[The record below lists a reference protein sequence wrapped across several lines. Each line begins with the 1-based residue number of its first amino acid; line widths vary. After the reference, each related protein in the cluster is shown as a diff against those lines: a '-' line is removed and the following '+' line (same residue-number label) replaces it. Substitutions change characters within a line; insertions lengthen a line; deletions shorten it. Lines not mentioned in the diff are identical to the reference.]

1 MNYDLNQAASVLNK
15 GQLQRIEDGQG
26 SRVFCI
32 SGCLWLT
39 QQGSPRDIV
48 LNAGD
53 EATLSHEGTTIV
65 MALSD
70 SRWLHAEAPASATPA
85 KAQGHTLTALSA
97 GLRRTLWLA

>member
-1 MNYDLNQAASVLNK
+1 MNNDLNRAASVLNK

-26 SRVFCI
+26 SRVLCV

-39 QQGSPRDIV
+39 QEGSQRDIV

-53 EATLSHEGTTIV
+53 EFTLSHDGTTIV

-70 SRWLHAEAPASATPA
+70 SRWLHAEAPVATAAA
-85 KAQGHTLTALSA
+85 KVDGSRLTALTA
-97 GLRRTLWLA
+97 GVRRALWLA

>member
-1 MNYDLNQAASVLNK
+1 MNNDLNQAASVLNR

-26 SRVFCI
+26 SRVLCI

-39 QQGSPRDIV
+39 QRGSPRDVV

-53 EATLSHEGTTIV
+53 EFTLSEDGTTIV

-70 SRWLHAEAPASATPA
+70 SRWLHAELPVAATAA
-85 KAQGHTLTALSA
+85 KAQGNRLTALSA
-97 GLRRTLWLA
+97 GVRRALWLA

>member
-1 MNYDLNQAASVLNK
+1 MNNDLNRAASVLNK

-26 SRVFCI
+26 SRVLCI

-39 QQGSPRDIV
+39 QQGSTRDIV

-53 EATLSHEGTTIV
+53 EFTLSQDGTAIV

-70 SRWLHAEAPASATPA
+70 SRWLHAEAPAHAPQA
-85 KAQGHTLTALSA
+85 VKAYGRSLSA
-97 GLRRTLWLA
+97 GVRRALWLA

>member
-1 MNYDLNQAASVLNK
+1 MNNDLNQAASVLNR

-26 SRVFCI
+26 SRVLCI

-39 QQGSPRDIV
+39 QQGSSRDVV

-53 EATLSHEGTTIV
+53 EFTLSRDGTTIV

-70 SRWLHAEAPASATPA
+70 SRWLHTAAPAGARPA
-85 KAQGHTLTALSA
+85 GARGDTLTALTA
-97 GLRRTLWLA
+97 GVRRALWLA

>member
-1 MNYDLNQAASVLNK
+1 MNNDLNQAASVLNK

-26 SRVFCI
+26 SRVLCI

-53 EATLSHEGTTIV
+53 EATLSHDGTTIV

-70 SRWLHAEAPASATPA
+70 SRWLHAEAPTGAAPA
-85 KAQGHTLTALSA
+85 KAHGKRLTALTA
-97 GLRRTLWLA
+97 GMRRALWLA